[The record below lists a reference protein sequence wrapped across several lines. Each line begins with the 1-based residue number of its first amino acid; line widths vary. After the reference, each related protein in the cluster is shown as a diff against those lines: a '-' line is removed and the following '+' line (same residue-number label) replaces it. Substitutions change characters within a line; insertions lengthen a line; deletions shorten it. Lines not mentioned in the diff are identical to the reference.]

1 MPAKRP
7 RRLIAYEL
15 NPHAEMPLE
24 PAPTDREWMDRS
36 GNRFAYRCLPL
47 VIANQAGWIIRC
59 PVDFSVRW
67 NGGTKIS
74 DLKVRLPRSCP
85 PHHILSHFGEGV
97 LTFSLPY
104 LFQTPRGINL
114 WIKGPANWIKDG
126 VQPLE
131 GIVETDWNE
140 STFTMNWMLTR
151 RNHTIRFEQGEPIC
165 MIVPMTRGL
174 AESLDPV
181 HRPMSSNPKLA
192 NAYEQWRDSRFSFNE
207 GLARNDGSAVKQ
219 GWQRDY
225 MLGLNADGQ
234 AFAEHQTKLHLRPFR
249 SDPS

>member
-1 MPAKRP
+1 MPSKRP
-7 RRLIAYEL
+7 RRLIAYDL
-15 NPHAEMPLE
+15 NPQAEMPLE

-47 VIANQAGWIIRC
+47 VIANQSGWMIRC
-59 PVDFSVRW
+59 PLDFSVRW
-67 NGGTKIS
+67 NGGSKTT
-74 DLKVRLPRSCP
+74 DLKVRLPRGHSS
-85 PHHILSHFGEGV
+85 HQVLSHFGEGV

-114 WIKGPANWIKDG
+114 WVKGPANWIKDG
-126 VQPLE
+126 IQPLE

-140 STFTMNWMLTR
+140 STFTMNWKLTR
-151 RNHTIRFEQGEPIC
+151 RNHTVRFKQGEPIC

-192 NAYEQWRDSRFSFNE
+192 KAYEQWRESRFSFNE
-207 GLARNDGSAVKQ
+207 GLAHNDDSAVKQ

-234 AFAEHQTKLHLRPFR
+234 AFAEHQTKLQLRPFR
-249 SDPS
+249 ADDS

>member
-1 MPAKRP
+1 M
-7 RRLIAYEL
+7 
-15 NPHAEMPLE
+15 
-24 PAPTDREWMDRS
+24 
-36 GNRFAYRCLPL
+36 
-47 VIANQAGWIIRC
+47 
-59 PVDFSVRW
+59 
-67 NGGTKIS
+67 
-74 DLKVRLPRSCP
+74 
-85 PHHILSHFGEGV
+85 
-97 LTFSLPY
+97 
-104 LFQTPRGINL
+104 